1 MARINVLIKLL
12 LLLLF
17 VPSLMITTVHG
28 FEDSM
33 QYHYG
38 SNLSDI
44 WFREWAYHK
53 CSNGDYGYGD
63 SDFTL
68 ETIPGYPYLRRMHLY
83 TFAYS
88 DRPGG
93 GALHGFETVNHIYGI
108 QGYDD
113 SDYLAFVVQGY
124 SQSHIDAYDEGILN
138 NRHCTGYYP
147 YPGSTSN
154 VTVYWYSSGGYCV
167 GIAHISP
174 YLPTYH
180 DNSLYELYRE
190 GDIIYLSIDGES
202 KGSVG
207 GGDAP
212 GRFFSLKSLIETS
225 TVDPSYTHIHISDMT
240 TSSGF
245 VALGTEILGSQTWV
259 EKHEINE
266 LVDPEIDV
274 KWHMRTIPKS
284 SYTSSEYTLKVVMS
298 KNGTV
303 VNTTVLK
310 EAGNSTTKPAGY
322 LKYNWT
328 QLFGLEGYGLYKF
341 NLYKDTSL
349 IGSDYIFYK
358 DLNDASWIDIERDV
372 YGIGDD
378 MKVTYYM
385 DNPDFTSNDYF
396 IRIYDAS
403 GEKKEERE
411 VSSDSGTETFSTLGF
426 EEGTAYAVLVKDT
439 SPSTSYEDDRDII
452 EMAIDVAN
460 MLEGVFIHGT
470 TYNAETGQ
478 PLPNVTINF
487 TQAGNEYN
495 TVSDANGTYEFL
507 GGETGTEGGDIP
519 TSTNTYAKFAR
530 DVEIN
535 VNASKVGYWHD
546 NFSFT
551 PLRSGTLT
559 IDLYLLPNCENL
571 THTGYTIAGM
581 TLSYPFHQAVGD
593 ANVHIE
599 NETTWSSDTVS
610 STDMG
615 YYIFDNLP
623 VGPMKEQI
631 ENETFNSSEYDTWI
645 SLVHENIIP
654 GSQKVTNT
662 TDETPFEENIDYEMN
677 YADGKIKVLS
687 SGNMTNNTLYHI
699 DYEYYTGNT
708 YKFYTNATR
717 SRYKPSSVYTTEFDH
732 ESEECQYQNIILHG
746 LYELTIY
753 AKDAETHFSLT
764 DFSAIFNDDEQ
775 KESGSSTYITFDVEY
790 GIWKVQVDKSGYYSQ
805 VKYIYVADDTNV
817 TFYLTRIEN
826 ESQYPSGPGAYYA
839 PHSVE
844 FRFQDLFG
852 NPVSGA
858 TVNAT
863 PIETTMGSWEWLQ
876 NLYGYSSDIDLHN
889 TTLNGTTGSDGTV
902 TFTMVETIKYRV
914 TVDDKQRGITKT
926 IDIYPK
932 DDHYTIVVGFLIS
945 STNRDAEIN
954 ATFTT
959 HEINDTARVFNVLYV
974 DTGNKTESV
983 NFTVYAKPTDE
994 VGNFTLIHSETKTG
1008 STVNFSYIGTNWR
1021 NTTYYIGYEATMDDG
1036 TKRSE
1041 TRGYEYHMRHI
1052 LWDLGL
1058 EEDEYQYYT
1067 WISIALLILVGA
1079 MFSGITVRYGAVFV
1093 PMFALLLW
1101 YVGWLR
1107 FAGDIGILGVAMV
1120 LGVLFYYKEKSR
1132 EEAMG

>member
-1 MARINVLIKLL
+1 MNTIAV
-12 LLLLF
+12 
-17 VPSLMITTVHG
+17 VHG

-44 WFREWAYHK
+44 WYQESKLYK
-53 CSNGDYGYGD
+53 CNVGDGGGGS

-68 ETIPGYPYLRRMHLY
+68 ETIPGYPYLRKMRLY
-83 TFAYS
+83 TSAVS
-88 DRPGG
+88 HRLGG
-93 GALHGFETVNHIYGI
+93 EGYHGVKMVNHIYGI

-113 SDYLAFVVQGY
+113 SNYLAFVVQDY
-124 SQSHIDAYDEGILN
+124 SESRIESYETPILTAPYYYYCAY
-138 NRHCTGYYP
+138 YYP
-147 YPGSTSN
+147 SPGSSSF
-154 VTVYWYSSGGYCV
+154 VTVYFYSSGGYGV
-167 GIAHISP
+167 GIAHIGQYP
-174 YLPTYH
+174 PTYH
-180 DNSLYELYRE
+180 DNDLYELYRD
-190 GDIIYLSIDGES
+190 GDVIYLAINGET
-202 KGSVG
+202 KGVVG
-207 GGDAP
+207 GGSAA
-212 GRFFSLKSLIETS
+212 GRFFSLESAIET
-225 TVDPSYTHIHISDMT
+225 TIENPSYTNIHISDMT
-240 TSSGF
+240 SSNGF
-245 VALGTEILGSQTWV
+245 VALGAENIGTQTWI
-259 EKHEINE
+259 ERHEINE
-266 LVDPEIDV
+266 LIDPEIDV

-358 DLNDASWIDIERDV
+358 DLNDASWIDIEKDI
-372 YGIGDD
+372 YGIGDN
-378 MKVTYYM
+378 MEVTYYI
-385 DNPDFTSNDYF
+385 DNPDFTKNNYL

-411 VSSDSGTETFSTLGF
+411 VSSDSGTEIFSSLGF

-452 EMAIDVAN
+452 EMAMDVTN

-495 TVSDANGTYEFL
+495 TVSNANGTYEFL

-535 VNASKVGYWHD
+535 ANASKVGYWHD

-551 PLRSGTLT
+551 PLSSGTIT

-623 VGPMKEQI
+623 VGSIKEQI
-631 ENETFNSSEYDTWI
+631 ENETFNSSEYDTWV
-645 SLVHENIIP
+645 SLVHGNIIS
-654 GSQKVTNT
+654 GTVKVTNT
-662 TDETPFEENIDYEMN
+662 TDEIPFEENIDYEMN
-677 YADGKIKVLS
+677 YTDGKIKVLS

-708 YKFYTNATR
+708 YKFYTNATK
-717 SRYKPSSVYTTEFDH
+717 SGYKPSSIYTTEFNS
-732 ESEECQYQNIILHG
+732 ETEEECQYQNIILHG
-746 LYELTIY
+746 LYKLTIR

-764 DFSAIFNDDEQ
+764 DFSAIFNENEQ
-775 KESGSSTYITFDVEY
+775 KESGSNTYITFDNVEY

-805 VKYIYVADDTNV
+805 VKYVYVADDTNV
-817 TFYLTRIEN
+817 TFYLTRITN

-863 PIETTMGSWEWLQ
+863 PIETTLGSWEWLEK
-876 NLYGYSSDIDLHN
+876 LYGYSSDVDLRN
-889 TTLNGTTGSDGTV
+889 TTLEGVTGTDGTIA
-902 TFTMVETIKYRV
+902 FTMVDTIKYRV

-926 IDIYPK
+926 IEIYPK

-954 ATFTT
+954 VTFTT
-959 HEINDTARVFNVLYV
+959 TEINDTTRLFSVTYA
-974 DTGNKTESV
+974 DTGNKTQSI

-994 VGNFTLIHSETKTG
+994 IGNFTLVHSEIKTG
-1008 STVNFSYIGTNWR
+1008 STANFSYTATNWR

-1041 TRGYEYHMRHI
+1041 ARGYEYHIRRI

-1058 EEDEYQYYT
+1058 EEDEYHYYT
-1067 WISIALLILVGA
+1067 WISIALLILVGT

-1107 FAGDIGILGVAMV
+1107 FAGDIGILGAAMV